1 MADLLFVYGTL
12 RSGSAS
18 PMAREL
24 ARNAA
29 LIGPARMRGRL
40 VDLGLYPGL
49 LDAGDSDDWVDGEVW
64 GMRAPDELL
73 PAIDA
78 YEGCGVNDPE
88 PHEYKRVIRIAVL
101 ASGERV
107 AAWVYL
113 YRGSVAIAGVSSAE
127 RSQTR

>member
-24 ARNAA
+24 ARSAA

-49 LDAGDSDDWVDGEVW
+49 VDADDPDDWVDGEVW
-64 GMRAPDELL
+64 GMRAPGELL

-78 YEGCGVNDPE
+78 YEGCGANDPE
-88 PHEYKRVIRIAVL
+88 PHEYKRVIRIATL
-101 ASGERV
+101 ATGERV

-113 YRGSVAIAGVSSAE
+113 YRGDVPAASVTSAA
-127 RSQTR
+127 RSQKG